1 MNMSDRVYSLDPIPE
16 YVGFTN
22 SYTFGATNTPYQ
34 TRAQLL
40 EEIEQ
45 LEQQINSMLSTN
57 DALDMMSDLRVGSQ
71 MLSVTGNTAT
81 IRMYV
86 DESINLNEAWS
97 NTPHVLE
104 LDIPADEDIKFY
116 RFRMD

>member
-1 MNMSDRVYSLDPIPE
+1 MFTILSLNKSQNRLIQILEDFNITLSNEVNSLIASNASLLSIP
-16 YVGFTN
+16 
-22 SYTFGATNTPYQ
+22 Q
-34 TRAQLL
+34 
-40 EEIEQ
+40 
-45 LEQQINSMLSTN
+45 
-57 DALDMMSDLRVGSQ
+57 ALAVMSDLRVGSQ